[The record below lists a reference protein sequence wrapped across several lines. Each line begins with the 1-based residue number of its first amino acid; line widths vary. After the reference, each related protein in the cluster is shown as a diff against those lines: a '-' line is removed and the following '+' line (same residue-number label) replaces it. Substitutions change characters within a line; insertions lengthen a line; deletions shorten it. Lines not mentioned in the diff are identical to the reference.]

1 MEASSSSSSSTTNQ
15 RKGRLMTD
23 ITIAANNEAANND
36 GAPRKHGDD
45 WRDADARF
53 AAEYEERQQQ
63 WEAGIEERTRVFFAK
78 LNEPAEDP
86 AAEQE
91 RLFERSRRLMTAN
104 SQS

>member
-1 MEASSSSSSSTTNQ
+1 MNVVNVSGTCNTPREARST
-15 RKGRLMTD
+15 RSEMF
-23 ITIAANNEAANND
+23 
-36 GAPRKHGDD
+36 
-45 WRDADARF
+45 ADARF

-78 LNEPAEDP
+78 LNEPAEDL